1 MSTITPRD
9 ADTTT
14 TSSSTA
20 RPLARTLA
28 RVSVGAA
35 VTTAAAIVIAGLAD
49 PGYSPRS
56 EAISALA
63 SVESKSAS
71 IMIFG
76 FVTMAL
82 TAVSAGTA
90 LFLVLK
96 GKAARTGSVLVIV
109 AGVLTLLAG
118 FARQSCSTLQQACLD
133 RESAGTV
140 SGAHVFHNLVSLG
153 LFVLL
158 VAAGFFLSAGLKRNP
173 ANRHRCRGARV
184 AAFAT
189 LGFMVWFGSGAYGTN
204 GGLVESAFILL
215 AFGTPAYLATRVTAQ
230 APEGI

>member
-1 MSTITPRD
+1 MSTITPTD
-9 ADTTT
+9 ARTIT

-20 RPLARTLA
+20 RTLA
-28 RVSVGAA
+28 KVSVGAA
-35 VTTAAAIVIAGLAD
+35 FTTAAAIVIAGLVD
-49 PGYSPRS
+49 PGYSARS

-82 TAVSAGTA
+82 TALSAGTA

-96 GKAARTGSVLVIV
+96 GKAARTGSVLVMI
-109 AGVLTLLAG
+109 AGVLTLVAG

-140 SGAHVFHNLVSLG
+140 SGAHVTHNLVSLL

-158 VAAGFFLSAGLKRNP
+158 VAGGFFLSRRSEAQRGVPPPVPGRPHRSLRRPGL
-173 ANRHRCRGARV
+173 H
-184 AAFAT
+184 
-189 LGFMVWFGSGAYGTN
+189 
-204 GGLVESAFILL
+204 GLVRLGCLRHATVAWWSRRSSCSPSGRPPTWRPVSLRTEPEL
-215 AFGTPAYLATRVTAQ
+215 A
-230 APEGI
+230 

>member
-1 MSTITPRD
+1 MSIITPAD
-9 ADTTT
+9 APRITK
-14 TSSSTA
+14 SSTV
-20 RPLARTLA
+20 ARTLA
-28 RVSVGAA
+28 KVSVGSA

-49 PGYSPRS
+49 PGYSARS

-76 FVTMAL
+76 FVAMAL
-82 TAVSAGTA
+82 TALSAGTA
-90 LFLVLK
+90 LLLGLK
-96 GKAARTGSVLVIV
+96 GKAARTGSVLVIIG
-109 AGVLTLLAG
+109 GVLTLVAG

-140 SGAHVFHNLVSLG
+140 SGAHVTHNLVSLV

-158 VAAGFFLSAGLKRNP
+158 VAGGFFLAAGVKRN
-173 ANRHRCRGARV
+173 AAYRQLSLRARV

-189 LGFMVWFGSGAYGTN
+189 LGFMIWFGSGAYGTN

-215 AFGTPAYLATRVTAQ
+215 AFGTPAYLATQVASHE
-230 APEGI
+230 ADLA

>member
-1 MSTITPRD
+1 MSTITPTD
-9 ADTTT
+9 ASTVTTS
-14 TSSSTA
+14 SSSTA
-20 RPLARTLA
+20 RTLA
-28 RVSVGAA
+28 KVSVGAA
-35 VTTAAAIVIAGLAD
+35 FTTAAAIVIAGLAD
-49 PGYSPRS
+49 PGYSARS

-82 TAVSAGTA
+82 TALSAGTA

-96 GKAARTGSVLVIV
+96 GKAARTGSVLVMIG
-109 AGVLTLLAG
+109 GVLTLVAG

-140 SGAHVFHNLVSLG
+140 SGAHVTHNLVSLA

-158 VAAGFFLSAGLKRNP
+158 VAGGFFLSAGLKRNM
-173 ANRHRCRGARV
+173 AYRHMSRRVRV
-184 AAFAT
+184 AAFAA

-215 AFGTPAYLATRVTAQ
+215 AFGTPAYVATRVA
-230 APEGI
+230 AREPELV

>member
-1 MSTITPRD
+1 MSTISPADVPRMS
-9 ADTTT
+9 
-14 TSSSTA
+14 TSSTIAS
-20 RPLARTLA
+20 TLA
-28 RVSVGAA
+28 RVGVGAA

-49 PGYSPRS
+49 PGYSARS

-90 LFLVLK
+90 LLLVLK
-96 GKAARTGSVLVIV
+96 GKAARTGSVLVIIG
-109 AGVLTLLAG
+109 GVLTLVAG
-118 FARQSCSTLQQACLD
+118 FARQSCSTLQQSCLD

-140 SGAHVFHNLVSLG
+140 TGAHVTHNLVSLV

-158 VAAGFFLSAGLKRNP
+158 VAAGFFLAVGVKRNP
-173 ANRHRCRGARV
+173 SHRHLSLPTRLT
-184 AAFAT
+184 AFAT
-189 LGFMVWFGSGAYGTN
+189 LVFMVWFGSGAYGTN

-215 AFGTPAYLATRVTAQ
+215 AFGMPACLAARVASR
-230 APEGI
+230 ESNFV